1 MTWTRTELED
11 AFAGY
16 QNTVVECTRSGD
28 WNAFADMFTE
38 DVVYVEHAFGTLNG
52 REAVRKWVTRT
63 MTEFPGHRMTEFPAN
78 WFVVDEQRGWIV
90 CEIDN
95 PMEDPG
101 DGSKHGAANITI
113 LHYAGN
119 GLWSREEDA
128 YNPMNFLS
136 MAKAWCLAA
145 EAAGTLPMT
154 PRPGSPNSALWCDR
168 SCRQRGSDR
177 LGRTDRTGQRPLP
190 VVPSEDRVQIHA
202 DAVDLALVDLE
213 LMQVCP
219 RVHIPCGR
227 APVVLPEPGSDA
239 GTDHCVDHAS
249 VSVDAER
256 SVADNRGPPLEVR
269 RDQRSDF
276 SSGRVVVDR
285 RVDRPTGRP
294 TSRRM

>member
-128 YNPMNFLS
+128 YTPMNFLS

-145 EAAGTLPMT
+145 EAAGTLP
-154 PRPGSPNSALWCDR
+154 D
-168 SCRQRGSDR
+168 
-177 LGRTDRTGQRPLP
+177 
-190 VVPSEDRVQIHA
+190 
-202 DAVDLALVDLE
+202 DAKAWLAKFGA
-213 LMQVCP
+213 M
-219 RVHIPCGR
+219 
-227 APVVLPEPGSDA
+227 
-239 GTDHCVDHAS
+239 
-249 VSVDAER
+249 
-256 SVADNRGPPLEVR
+256 VR
-269 RDQRSDF
+269 
-276 SSGRVVVDR
+276 
-285 RVDRPTGRP
+285 
-294 TSRRM
+294 